1 MIVNSVKSQNSKDP
15 GTKNSRVFSFSVG
28 IVCIGNEILTRTLNM
43 GKWAATRMDSLL
55 WEEKLDRIKAFSGR
69 KASGFIHVECFNT
82 RIRNSVLRNLLG
94 IRLAWPKATVFEI
107 VIIGSNPISPAKFI
121 P

>member
-1 MIVNSVKSQNSKDP
+1 MRGVIFNSVKSQNSKDP

-55 WEEKLDRIKAFSGR
+55 WEEKLDRIKAFSIR
-69 KASGFIHVECFNT
+69 KETRGFIHEECFDT
-82 RIRNSVLRNLLG
+82 HIELIR
-94 IRLAWPKATVFEI
+94 AEMPQTVCLFERCF
-107 VIIGSNPISPAKFI
+107 GH
-121 P
+121 